1 MDRSSALIP
10 IDVERRGDAEWV
22 RINMEKL
29 EVDQV
34 DLKIGLAPN
43 FNFGGKENSERELK
57 ENH

>member
-10 IDVERRGDAEWV
+10 FDAELRGDAGWV

-29 EVDQV
+29 EVDQA

-43 FNFGGKENSERELK
+43 FNLGGKENFERELE